1 MVQRSKRSLHSGKVD
16 EIDKEVRAF
25 QWRVRQW
32 AAEVPIES
40 SVYVGLDPLNHCLS
54 LMTRILNG
62 ERNGRGYRR
71 DYGEGG
77 MD

>member
-1 MVQRSKRSLHSGKVD
+1 MVRRTKRSLHSRKVE
-16 EIDKEVRAF
+16 EIDKEVRDF

-40 SVYVGLDPLNHCLS
+40 AVYLGLDPLNHCLG

-62 ERNGRGYRR
+62 ERDCRGYRR
-71 DYGEGG
+71 DSGEGG
-77 MD
+77 ME